1 MKPWRSKNSFWDN
14 NSTAKPRSD
23 KEYGDLSYEVKMRKR
38 GRKILWLVKE
48 LPTKNTIA
56 EYFFEEDAQKL
67 ADFQNKNQVWKLS
80 GGIPKMFWI
89 KA

>member
-1 MKPWRSKNSFWDN
+1 MPKKQKVRFHKGDR
-14 NSTAKPRSD
+14 KPRSD

-56 EYFFEEDAQKL
+56 EYFFEEDAQKI

>member
-1 MKPWRSKNSFWDN
+1 MPRKQKVRFHRGDKRPGTF
-14 NSTAKPRSD
+14 TAK
-23 KEYGDLSYEVKMRKR
+23 LSYQVKMRKR
-38 GRKILWLVKE
+38 GRKFVWQVIE
-48 LPTKNTIA
+48 QPTKNAVA
-56 EYFFEEDAQKL
+56 EYFFEEDAQHT